1 MVLGFDYSLV
11 NLLSML
17 VGIAFL
23 LNGYIIVKSER
34 ESLGLFV
41 MSLLLGAGLI
51 VVAIVPNVFELV
63 ARILGLEWKARAILV
78 ISNLTLFVVVTYLL
92 NRIGHMYDRLSR
104 LNEELSLLRSEL
116 EEQRVRG
123 ASEEQRV
130 RGASEEQRDE

>member
-41 MSLLLGAGLI
+41 MSLLLGSGLI

-63 ARILGLEWKARAILV
+63 ARILGLELKARAILV

-123 ASEEQRV
+123 ASED
-130 RGASEEQRDE
+130 QRDE